1 MTFQCSRRKGF
12 KLCVINEATTAFAT
26 FKFTPQFFETY
37 RVGQDTNNHDDDN
50 EDNEDDDLM
59 MDDDDDEKDDDDNN
73 TGHGQVTFAS
83 LLKPIANVLR
93 TTNRGVEKLSILYE
107 KMDEEYGM
115 STANLIL
122 QLVCQHGI
130 VKTHT
135 FQVESTELIEGN
147 KWAIVIY
154 PCLSPCSVAS
164 HRASSFFCLHQ
175 PNSRATTTAP
185 TVFPC
190 GPCCCKD
197 CWIAFTVRVKSP

>member
-1 MTFQCSRRKGF
+1 MCG
-12 KLCVINEATTAFAT
+12 L
-26 FKFTPQFFETY
+26 
-37 RVGQDTNNHDDDN
+37 
-50 EDNEDDDLM
+50 
-59 MDDDDDEKDDDDNN
+59 
-73 TGHGQVTFAS
+73 
-83 LLKPIANVLR
+83 
-93 TTNRGVEKLSILYE
+93 EKLSILYE

-135 FQVESTELIEGN
+135 FQVETTELIEGN
-147 KWAIVIY
+147 KWALVVL
-154 PCLSPCSVAS
+154 PLSVPLFCRVSPGFF
-164 HRASSFFCLHQ
+164 FFCVHQ

-190 GPCCCKD
+190 GPCCCED

>member
-1 MTFQCSRRKGF
+1 M
-12 KLCVINEATTAFAT
+12 LV
-26 FKFTPQFFETY
+26 FFNLFIAGCAPT
-37 RVGQDTNNHDDDN
+37 Q
-50 EDNEDDDLM
+50 
-59 MDDDDDEKDDDDNN
+59 
-73 TGHGQVTFAS
+73 

-147 KWAIVIY
+147 TQTLVVT
-154 PCLSPCSVAS
+154 PVCPLVLS
-164 HRASSFFCLHQ
+164 RLTGLFFLFFCVHQ